1 MSCDK
6 PTCSGCDCGKH
17 PFVNTPDIDK
27 TAAEEMPDDYHQ
39 VVNNLIVDETVDY
52 DVLHSP
58 KIDSI
63 DKSVRKMMDDLE
75 IVGDLTIP
83 TDISP
88 ENDMV
93 GSADDVFTYTS
104 PEKIEADRKSKLTP
118 KADPIQ
124 NYEKNIVDEKFSDFV
139 NNEFSLVLSLDEIL
153 RNYYQI
159 AELKMQI
166 QPLKNAIEH
175 LTEVHE
181 QLNKLHLAI
190 NYHDEVDPSGIDTES
205 LETTPKLIRVP
216 NHTDELILIATT
228 GMNARELA
236 HKCTSAFEK
245 LKRTIE
251 KYNTNLQLI
260 EDLSSELYEDNWED
274 CFFNKI
280 ILERVR
286 DGKIK
291 WSNVNFAIKIV
302 TTGYSAF
309 ETPKMV
315 IGLAY
320 NRIGQKL
327 CHTLDFISPL
337 DEFSMETSLNNLLDA
352 YEKTVKTTKEGN

>member
-6 PTCSGCDCGKH
+6 SNCAGCDCGKDY

-27 TAAEEMPDDYHQ
+27 TVAEEMPDD
-39 VVNNLIVDETVDY
+39 NDDTMLGAGSSE
-52 DVLHSP
+52 DVFAYTSEKSKFRGASERRIERNFWRKLD
-58 KIDSI
+58 KID
-63 DKSVRKMMDDLE
+63 
-75 IVGDLTIP
+75 
-83 TDISP
+83 
-88 ENDMV
+88 
-93 GSADDVFTYTS
+93 DDVKIYSEPGTVVEPLVSENFQSTS
-104 PEKIEADRKSKLTP
+104 KT
-118 KADPIQ
+118 DPIQ
-124 NYEKNIVDEKFSDFV
+124 QSYEKNIICEKFSDFV

-153 RNYYQI
+153 KKYYRI

-166 QPLKNAIEH
+166 QPLKNVIDH
-175 LTEVHE
+175 LTKVHD
-181 QLNKLHLAI
+181 QLNKLHLSI
-190 NYHDEVDPSGIDTES
+190 NYHNEVDPTGIDTES
-205 LETTPKLIRVP
+205 LETAPKIVRVP
-216 NHTDELILIATT
+216 NHTDELILLATT
-228 GMNARELA
+228 GMNVRELSR
-236 HKCTSAFEK
+236 KCTSVFEK

-251 KYNTNLQLI
+251 KYNTNASLI
-260 EDLSSELYEDNWED
+260 NDMSSELYEDNWNE

-286 DGKIK
+286 DGKIQ

-302 TTGYSAF
+302 TTGYEGF
-309 ETPKMV
+309 KTPKMV